1 MTGARTRFQRRRG
14 CGFTG
19 AVGGAGAALPLSRP
33 AARRSFLVLLPERAA
48 AAPKPLLGPPRGGVR
63 GARVGS
69 SSSAARRLGVCVPRG
84 PAPGSRLP
92 AGRPRLSCR
101 GAAPR
106 EPPPSGRTTRARSEG
121 RRRRRGL
128 GSARLSC
135 RAPPP
140 PSRRSGRARAAG
152 EGAWPLRLRRRRLAE
167 DPGAVN
173 GFCWLP
179 VFPSRRTLGV
189 PPSLFIFSSC
199 YCDLMALVIR
209 AHREVQPLIVIKTPP
224 KPTFEAAVNGVFP
237 SLIERRG
244 KCQPFHPHPSDPSA
258 VVQE

>member
-69 SSSAARRLGVCVPRG
+69 SASAARRLGVCVPRG

-106 EPPPSGRTTRARSEG
+106 EPPPSGRTTRARGEG

-135 RAPPP
+135 RAPPRLRAAVVAP
-140 PSRRSGRARAAG
+140 ALRGKGLGGCDFGGDDGPRTRAPSTVFAGFPFFRVRAR
-152 EGAWPLRLRRRRLAE
+152 WVSLLPCLFFHLAT
-167 DPGAVN
+167 A
-173 GFCWLP
+173 
-179 VFPSRRTLGV
+179 T
-189 PPSLFIFSSC
+189 
-199 YCDLMALVIR
+199 
-209 AHREVQPLIVIKTPP
+209 
-224 KPTFEAAVNGVFP
+224 
-237 SLIERRG
+237 
-244 KCQPFHPHPSDPSA
+244 
-258 VVQE
+258 

>member
-69 SSSAARRLGVCVPRG
+69 SASAARRLGVCVPRG

-101 GAAPR
+101 GAAPLGPYHPR
-106 EPPPSGRTTRARSEG
+106 AARGAGGGGASEARGSAAEPPPAFAPQWSRPRCGGRGLAAATSEATTGQGPG
-121 RRRRRGL
+121 RRQRFLPASRFSE
-128 GSARLSC
+128 SAHAGC
-135 RAPPP
+135 
-140 PSRRSGRARAAG
+140 PSF
-152 EGAWPLRLRRRRLAE
+152 PVYFFILLLRL
-167 DPGAVN
+167 
-173 GFCWLP
+173 
-179 VFPSRRTLGV
+179 
-189 PPSLFIFSSC
+189 
-199 YCDLMALVIR
+199 
-209 AHREVQPLIVIKTPP
+209 
-224 KPTFEAAVNGVFP
+224 NGVGDTG
-237 SLIERRG
+237 SQR
-244 KCQPFHPHPSDPSA
+244 SSA
-258 VVQE
+258 SYCN